1 MYVRRALELEVS
13 DYPVR
18 LVLDLCP
25 GFLTRDREL
34 EEVEDIGVCALPPAA
49 RRRQCEVVGASSGG
63 SVPPALADRV
73 GRAAAAGL
81 AGGALADPPP
91 TADRRQRPAGEQQ
104 QPRQQ
109 HGAVGQRL
117 EAMRP
122 GSAAEG
128 IEIYA
133 LYGRGKTSAKGA
145 EVRGPLRPLQLR
157 AVSLSLD
164 CCWGRSLRALRTSVS
179 FLGLQPD
186 HQPSPAEETLGVL
199 CVCGLRH
206 GWAWR
211 RRVHRCRDSVVTLN
225 RPPARLDTRT
235 AARDLRA
242 VQLHS
247 PQVSSIAAAC
257 SAWRRAGRSR
267 CYRSLCWRSGR
278 SAVRASA
285 RPALLRSSSN
295 VAPYHPHTHA

>member
-1 MYVRRALELEVS
+1 VWLAGYLVAGGDSVRVRVLALWLAWETTAYVRRALELEVG

-49 RRRQCEVVGASSGG
+49 RRRQCEAVGASSGG
-63 SVPPALADRV
+63 SVAPALADRV

-122 GSAAEG
+122 GSEAEG

-133 LYGRGKTSAKGA
+133 STAGARLPAKGA
-145 EVRGPLRPLQLR
+145 EVQPG
-157 AVSLSLD
+157 V
-164 CCWGRSLRALRTSVS
+164 RSSCSGAQGCLPV
-179 FLGLQPD
+179 
-186 HQPSPAEETLGVL
+186 
-199 CVCGLRH
+199 
-206 GWAWR
+206 
-211 RRVHRCRDSVVTLN
+211 
-225 RPPARLDTRT
+225 ARLLLGALASGVAYERLVSRT
-235 AARDLRA
+235 TAR
-242 VQLHS
+242 S
-247 PQVSSIAAAC
+247 PTFP
-257 SAWRRAGRSR
+257 R
-267 CYRSLCWRSGR
+267 
-278 SAVRASA
+278 
-285 RPALLRSSSN
+285 
-295 VAPYHPHTHA
+295 